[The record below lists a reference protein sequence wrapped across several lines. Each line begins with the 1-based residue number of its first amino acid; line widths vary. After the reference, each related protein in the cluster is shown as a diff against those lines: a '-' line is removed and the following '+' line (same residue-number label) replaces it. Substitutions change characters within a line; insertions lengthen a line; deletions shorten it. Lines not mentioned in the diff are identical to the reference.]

1 MKKSYV
7 FFYVY
12 AFYDDFLIFK
22 NLKLNIF
29 KYLCLSFRS
38 FDFRTAFRS
47 KSKLK
52 KKSLPMPIIMIFLIP

>member
-1 MKKSYV
+1 MRFHLMKKSYV

-38 FDFRTAFRS
+38 FDLERLFD
-47 KSKLK
+47 LK
-52 KKSLPMPIIMIFLIP
+52 VN